1 MATKIDL
8 AKYAR
13 DCLQKREQNKTSLIP
28 GPVVTISR
36 EFGCPSKKI
45 ARELIDAINNKKT
58 RNKWCW
64 VSKEI
69 LAESADQLGL
79 HPDEIQYVFDYKKKG
94 IVDEILSAQTR
105 KYYRSDKKIRNTIG
119 KVIKRIA
126 ETGNVIIVGRGGAA
140 IANDIKNSLHIKL
153 IADIEWRAKNV
164 GKRHDMDINEAIPF
178 ILDYDKK
185 RKKFLDYYW
194 GKTSDHSIFDLI
206 FNCNTMSDE
215 EIVTS
220 IISILEKRKFL
231 K

>member
-13 DCLQKREQNKTSLIP
+13 DCLQKREQNKTSLGP
-28 GPVVTISR
+28 GPVITISR
-36 EFGCPSKKI
+36 EFGCPAKKI
-45 ARELIDAINNKKT
+45 ACELTDAINNKKK

-64 VSKEI
+64 LSKEI

-94 IVDEILSAQTR
+94 LVDEIISAQTR
-105 KYYRSDKKIRNTIG
+105 KYYKSDKKIRNTIG
-119 KVIKRIA
+119 KVIKKIA
-126 ETGNVIIVGRGGAA
+126 ETGNFIIVGRGGAA

-164 GKRHDMDINEAIPF
+164 GKRHDMDINEATRF
-178 ILDYDKK
+178 TLDYDRK
-185 RKKFLDYYW
+185 RKRFLDYYW

-206 FNCNTMSDE
+206 YNCKTMSCED
-215 EIVTS
+215 IVTS
-220 IISILEKRKFL
+220 IILMLERRKFL
-231 K
+231 E

>member
-13 DCLQKREQNKTSLIP
+13 DSLQKREQNKTSLSP

-36 EFGCPSKKI
+36 EFGCPGKKI
-45 ARELIDAINNKKT
+45 ARELTDAINKKKK
-58 RNKWCW
+58 RDKWCW

-69 LAESADQLGL
+69 LAESANQLGL
-79 HPDEIQYVFDYKKKG
+79 NPGEIQYVFDYKKRG
-94 IVDEILSAQTR
+94 IVDEIIAAQSK

-126 ETGNVIIVGRGGAA
+126 EAGNVIIVGRGGAA
-140 IANDIKNSLHIKL
+140 IANDIKNSLHVKL

-164 GKRHDMDINEAIPF
+164 GKRDDKDIDEAIQF
-178 ILDYDKK
+178 TLDYDKK
-185 RKKFLDYYW
+185 RKRFLDYYW

-206 FNCNTMSDE
+206 YNCNKMTSED
-215 EIVTS
+215 IVTS
-220 IISILEKRKFL
+220 IIHILEKRKIL
-231 K
+231 

>member
-8 AKYAR
+8 VKYAR
-13 DCLQKREQNKTSLIP
+13 DCLQKREQNKTSHNP
-28 GPVVTISR
+28 GPVITISR
-36 EFGCPSKKI
+36 DVGCPAKKI
-45 ARELIDAINNKKT
+45 ARELTDAINKKRK

-94 IVDEILSAQTR
+94 IVEEIIAAQTR

-153 IADIEWRAKNV
+153 IADIKWRAKNV
-164 GKRHDMDINEAIPF
+164 GKIRDMNIDDAIKF
-178 ILDYDKK
+178 TLDYDKK
-185 RKKFLDYYW
+185 RKIFLDYYW
-194 GKTSDHSIFDLI
+194 GKPSNHSIFDLI
-206 FNCNTMSDE
+206 YNCSTMSSE

-220 IISILEKRKFL
+220 IIHILERRKIL
-231 K
+231 

>member
-13 DCLQKREQNKTSLIP
+13 DCLQKREQNKTSFSP

-36 EFGCPSKKI
+36 DFGCPAKKI
-45 ARELIDAINNKKT
+45 ARKLSNTINKKKIN
-58 RNKWCW
+58 NKWCW

-69 LAESADQLGL
+69 LAESANQLGL
-79 HPDEIQYVFDYKKKG
+79 HPDEIQYVFDYKKRG
-94 IVDEILSAQTR
+94 IVEEIIAAQSR
-105 KYYRSDKKIRNTIG
+105 KYHRSDKKIRNTIG

-126 ETGNVIIVGRGGAA
+126 ETGNVIIVGRGGAT
-140 IANDIKNSLHIKL
+140 IAKNIKNSLHINL

-164 GKRHDMDINEAIPF
+164 GKRHGLDIDKATQF
-178 ILDYDKK
+178 TLDYDKK
-185 RKKFLDYYW
+185 RKRFLDYYW

-206 FNCNTMSDE
+206 YNCSTISSE

-220 IISILEKRKFL
+220 IIQILERRKFL
-231 K
+231 E

>member
-13 DCLQKREQNKTSLIP
+13 ECLQKREQNKTSSGP

-45 ARELIDAINNKKT
+45 ACDLTDAINNIKK
-58 RNKWCW
+58 RDKWCW

-79 HPDEIQYVFDYKKKG
+79 HPDEIQYVFDYKKRG
-94 IVDEILSAQTR
+94 IVEEIIAAQTR

-140 IANDIKNSLHIKL
+140 IANSIKNSLHIKL
-153 IADIEWRAKNV
+153 IADIKWRAKNV
-164 GKRHDMDINEAIPF
+164 GEKHDKNIDDAIKF
-178 ILDYDKK
+178 IHDYDKK
-185 RKKFLDYYW
+185 RKIFLDYYW
-194 GKTSDHSIFDLI
+194 GKTSDYSIFDLI
-206 FNCNTMSDE
+206 YNCSTMSSE

-220 IISILEKRKFL
+220 IIHILERRKIL
-231 K
+231 

>member
-1 MATKIDL
+1 MTTKIDL

-13 DCLQKREQNKTSLIP
+13 DCLQKREQNKTSSGP
-28 GPVVTISR
+28 GPVITISR
-36 EFGCPSKKI
+36 EFGCPAKKI
-45 ARELIDAINNKKT
+45 AYDLTDAINKKKK
-58 RNKWCW
+58 RDKWCW

-94 IVDEILSAQTR
+94 IVEEIIAAQSR

-140 IANDIKNSLHIKL
+140 ITKNIKNGLHIKL

-164 GKRHDMDINEAIPF
+164 GKRRDMGVDEAIPF
-178 ILDYDKK
+178 TLDYDKK

-194 GKTSDHSIFDLI
+194 GRTSDYSIFDLI
-206 FNCNTMSDE
+206 YNCSTMSSE

-220 IISILEKRKFL
+220 IIHILERRKIL
-231 K
+231 

>member
-13 DCLQKREQNKTSLIP
+13 DCLQKREQNKTRLDP
-28 GPVVTISR
+28 GPVITISR

-45 ARELIDAINNKKT
+45 ACDLTDAINKK
-58 RNKWCW
+58 RKSDKWCW

-94 IVDEILSAQTR
+94 IVEEIIAAQTR

-153 IADIEWRAKNV
+153 IADIKWRAKNV
-164 GKRHDMDINEAIPF
+164 GKIRDMNIDDAIKF
-178 ILDYDKK
+178 TLDYDKK
-185 RKKFLDYYW
+185 RKIFLDYYW
-194 GKTSDHSIFDLI
+194 GKPSDHSIFDLI
-206 FNCNTMSDE
+206 YNCSTMSSE

-220 IISILEKRKFL
+220 IIHILERRKIL
-231 K
+231 

>member
-13 DCLQKREQNKTSLIP
+13 DCLQKREQNKTSLSP
-28 GPVVTISR
+28 GPVITISR
-36 EFGCPSKKI
+36 EFGCPAKKI
-45 ARELIDAINNKKT
+45 ACELTDAINNKKK

-94 IVDEILSAQTR
+94 IVDEIIAAQTK
-105 KYYRSDKKIRNTIG
+105 KYYKSDKKIRNTIG
-119 KVIKRIA
+119 NVIKKIA

-140 IANDIKNSLHIKL
+140 IAKNIINSLHIKL
-153 IADIEWRAKNV
+153 IGDIEWRAKNV
-164 GKRHDMDINEAIPF
+164 GKKRDMDIDEAIPF

-194 GKTSDHSIFDLI
+194 GKTSDNSIFDLI
-206 FNCNTMSDE
+206 YNCSTISSED
-215 EIVTS
+215 IVTS
-220 IISILEKRKFL
+220 IIHILEKRKIL
-231 K
+231 

>member
-1 MATKIDL
+1 MDTKIDL

-13 DCLQKREQNKTSLIP
+13 DSLQKREQNKTSLSP

-36 EFGCPSKKI
+36 EFGCPAKKI
-45 ARELIDAINNKKT
+45 AYELTDAINNKKK

-94 IVDEILSAQTR
+94 LVDEIISAQTR
-105 KYYRSDKKIRNTIG
+105 KYHRSDKNIRNTIG
-119 KVIKRIA
+119 KVIKKIA

-164 GKRHDMDINEAIPF
+164 GKRRDMDINEAIPF

>member
-13 DCLQKREQNKTSLIP
+13 DRLQKREQNKTSLGP
-28 GPVVTISR
+28 GPVITISR

-45 ARELIDAINNKKT
+45 ACDLTDAINKKKK
-58 RNKWCW
+58 RDKWCW

-94 IVDEILSAQTR
+94 IVEEIIAAQTR

-140 IANDIKNSLHIKL
+140 IANNIKNSLHIKL

-164 GKRHDMDINEAIPF
+164 GKRRDMDIDEAIPF
-178 ILDYDKK
+178 TLDYDKK

-194 GKTSDHSIFDLI
+194 GKASDHSIFDLI
-206 FNCNTMSDE
+206 YNCSTMSSE

-220 IISILEKRKFL
+220 IIHILEKRKFI
-231 K
+231 

>member
-13 DCLQKREQNKTSLIP
+13 DRLQKREQNKTGSGP
-28 GPVVTISR
+28 GPVITISR

-45 ARELIDAINNKKT
+45 ASDLTDAINTKRKKD
-58 RNKWCW
+58 KWYW

-79 HPDEIQYVFDYKKKG
+79 HPDEIKYVFDYKKKG
-94 IVDEILSAQTR
+94 IVEEIIAAQSK

-126 ETGNVIIVGRGGAA
+126 ETGNVIIIGRGGAA

-153 IADIEWRAKNV
+153 IADIKWRAKNV
-164 GKRHDMDINEAIPF
+164 GKIRDMNIDDAIKF
-178 ILDYDKK
+178 TLDYDKK
-185 RKKFLDYYW
+185 RKIFLDYYW
-194 GKTSDHSIFDLI
+194 GETSDYSIFDLI
-206 FNCNTMSDE
+206 YNCNTMSSE

-220 IISILEKRKFL
+220 IIHMLERRKIL
-231 K
+231 